1 MAVAGRRRSLSA
13 LDVVVGMFN
22 QIYVRR
28 RTQDYVLKAFGRVN
42 LVTGKAIHLFSC
54 EFDYCA
60 IHWSRRELTGS

>member
-28 RTQDYVLKAFGRVN
+28 RTQDYVLKALSCVN
-42 LVTGKAIHLFSC
+42 LATGKAIHLFSC
-54 EFDYCA
+54 EFGCSA
-60 IHWSRRELTGS
+60 IH

>member
-28 RTQDYVLKAFGRVN
+28 RTQDHVLKALDRVN
-42 LVTGKAIHLFSC
+42 LVMGKVIHLFPC
-54 EFDYCA
+54 EFDCSA
-60 IHWSRRELTGS
+60 IH